1 MNKTL
6 GQVGLAFVP
15 SGILIGSCFHIL
27 SKDFDFPRAVY
38 ILVKVGRWQ
47 ERKKKKKNS
56 KSSTNMKTKEVR
68 GLRVKSPETDLRYSP
83 ACWPYHL
90 SADDLG

>member
-27 SKDFDFPRAVY
+27 SKDFDLPRAVY
-38 ILVKVGRWQ
+38 ILVKVDRQQ
-47 ERKKKKKNS
+47 ERKKKKK
-56 KSSTNMKTKEVR
+56 KRTA
-68 GLRVKSPETDLRYSP
+68 SPQLTGKP
-83 ACWPYHL
+83 KK
-90 SADDLG
+90 